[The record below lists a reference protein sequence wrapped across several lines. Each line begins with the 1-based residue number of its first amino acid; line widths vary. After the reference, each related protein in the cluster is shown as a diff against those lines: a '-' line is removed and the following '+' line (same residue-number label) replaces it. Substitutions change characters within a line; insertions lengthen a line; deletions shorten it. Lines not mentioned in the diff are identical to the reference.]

1 MVIKVQDVTS
11 GTDGVG
17 TEAVKIERWD
27 WRKTG
32 LKLGIMIIYNR
43 ETEIKMKIWK
53 FLYIIFFLLLF

>member
-17 TEAVKIERWD
+17 TGAVKIERWD

-43 ETEIKMKIWK
+43 ETEIKMKTWK
-53 FLYIIFFLLLF
+53 FL